1 MSAAFLETLQQIL
14 SYPLIFGSLNQ
25 PVNKFDQLKKKGKKK
40 KKELGCSLID
50 VLHAGFLKFLVKF
63 ETLVIE

>member
-25 PVNKFDQLKKKGKKK
+25 PVNKFDQLKKKGKKRK
-40 KKELGCSLID
+40 KNWD
-50 VLHAGFLKFLVKF
+50 AH
-63 ETLVIE
+63 